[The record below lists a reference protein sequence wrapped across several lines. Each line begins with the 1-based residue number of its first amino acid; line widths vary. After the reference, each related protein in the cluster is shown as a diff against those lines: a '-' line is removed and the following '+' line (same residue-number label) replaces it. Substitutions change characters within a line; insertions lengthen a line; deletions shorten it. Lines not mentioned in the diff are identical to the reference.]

1 MRFIETILTLKAKLV
16 FLFLT
21 LAIGPL
27 IVIGAFSIDTTEALI
42 KRLVLRQLEN
52 VAADK
57 AAILERWLDERK
69 QDLQVIAGTSIL
81 KSMDPTAIVPYLAL
95 IQEHYGVYRNIT
107 VVSADDE
114 MIVSTEGPYSAID
127 FIRNHS
133 GGRDGLFMSNIS
145 YLSEEKESIFYIAA
159 PIFHLNRRLGMVYG
173 TVGTHSI
180 INTILRVSLGQ
191 TGECYLVDNEGRFL
205 VHKEPR
211 RILSENISQSASFKN
226 IFGNRDR
233 IDDTYLDYRNI
244 EVLGTSQKVGGTD
257 WYIVVEQDREEAFQS
272 VEKLKN
278 QVYLTL
284 LLAAS
289 SALLLTW
296 VISFHV
302 VRPIRALS
310 RSAQTL
316 ANADEDIGDIP
327 DARTNRQ
334 DEIGLLCR
342 AFTDMALKIRER
354 QDNLEHQ
361 FNLKEA
367 ELKETGHT
375 LKQFQLIAER
385 SEKFA
390 ALGRL
395 GAAVAHEIRTPLTS
409 LKLFLESVEAE
420 IEISPEYAEDF
431 TVAMGQIARIEAAIN
446 RLLEFTKPKD
456 MFFTRL
462 DVGRLITDVVSII
475 KPLANKQECTIKI
488 DVEEALPPID
498 ADQKLLEE
506 ALINLFIN
514 ALEAMP
520 DHGRIAVSAARDTF
534 EAEGGLRSCI
544 RIDISDSGQG
554 IADQQLDLIFDPF
567 FTTKA
572 AGTGLGLPMVL
583 NTIKRH
589 GGEIRV
595 CNQVGGTVFSL
606 FLPITAPTPEA
617 YGKDSAH

>member
-1 MRFIETILTLKAKLV
+1 MRFIETIFTLKAKLV

-21 LAIGPL
+21 LAIVPL
-27 IVIGAFSIDTTEALI
+27 IVIGAFSIDTTEGLI

-57 AAILERWLDERK
+57 AAILERWLEERK

-81 KSMDPTAIVPYLAL
+81 QSMDPTAIVPYLAL
-95 IQEHYGVYRNIT
+95 IQEHYGVYKNIT

-114 MIVSTEGPYSAID
+114 VIVSTAGPYSAID
-127 FIRNHS
+127 VIRNHS
-133 GGRDGLFMSNIS
+133 GERDELFMSNIT
-145 YLSEEKESIFYIAA
+145 YLSEEKESIFHIAA
-159 PIFHLNRRLGMVYG
+159 PIFHLDRRLGRVYG

-180 INTILRVSLGQ
+180 INTILRVSLGH

-233 IDDTYLDYRNI
+233 TDTYLDYRNI

-257 WYIVVEQDREEAFQS
+257 WYIVVEQDRDEAFQS

-278 QVYLTL
+278 QVYITL

-296 VISFHV
+296 VISYHV

-334 DEIGLLCR
+334 DEIGILCR

-431 TVAMGQIARIEAAIN
+431 TVAMGQIARIETAIN
-446 RLLEFTKPKD
+446 RLLEFTKPKE
-456 MFFTRL
+456 MFFSRL
-462 DVGRLITDVVSII
+462 DIGRLIIDVVSII
-475 KPLANKQECTIKI
+475 KPLANKQECAIEI
-488 DVEEALPPID
+488 DVQAPLPPID

-520 DHGRIAVSAARDTF
+520 DHGRMAVSAGRDAL
-534 EAEGGLRSCI
+534 EAEGDLRPCI
-544 RIDISDSGQG
+544 RIDIADSGQG
-554 IADQQLDLIFDPF
+554 IADEQLDLIFDPF

-595 CNQVGGTVFSL
+595 RNQVGGTVFSL
-606 FLPITAPTPEA
+606 FLPITAQKPED